1 MTNYKKILRTGM
13 LMSGLVLTGGLVVP
27 AAAETRVNQDTSTDR
42 DHRGFDNWGLL
53 GLLGL
58 AGLLGRKRER
68 DVTHTGNVPHAGR
81 V

>member
-1 MTNYKKILRTGM
+1 VNTFKKISRAGAL
-13 LMSGLVLTGGLVVP
+13 GLCLFLTAAAVP
-27 AAAETRVNQDTSTDR
+27 AAAQTSADQTMNRDR
-42 DHRGFDNWGLL
+42 GDHDRGFDNWGLL

-68 DVTHTGNVPHAGR
+68 NVVETRR